1 MNEYL
6 EENQLLCETQF
17 GFRARF
23 STTDA
28 LLYATET
35 IRKNLDDG
43 ENVAAAFL
51 DLSKAFD
58 SISHEILLN
67 KLKQYNFDPMSISM
81 IRSFLSERYQKVTL
95 PNCHSDWIK
104 LYQGVPQGTVL
115 GPLLFNIY
123 VNDMQHEVQNDCNL
137 LQYADDTMVFKSDSN
152 IDKAIASLE
161 QNVKK
166 LVFFFESHR
175 LTINAGKTEFIIFCK
190 KAKNDSMNKLKLKV
204 HNQIIPPI
212 SNAKYLGV
220 YLDQNLNYYPNE
232 IKKQSI
238 YKRDIRQIKLQQR
251 HTMRCNKS

>member
-1 MNEYL
+1 
-6 EENQLLCETQF
+6 
-17 GFRARF
+17 
-23 STTDA
+23 
-28 LLYATET
+28 
-35 IRKNLDDG
+35 
-43 ENVAAAFL
+43 
-51 DLSKAFD
+51 
-58 SISHEILLN
+58 
-67 KLKQYNFDPMSISM
+67 
-81 IRSFLSERYQKVTL
+81 
-95 PNCHSDWIK
+95 
-104 LYQGVPQGTVL
+104 
-115 GPLLFNIY
+115 
-123 VNDMQHEVQNDCNL
+123 MQHEVQNDCNL

>member
-1 MNEYL
+1 MKHALVTPIYKKGDREDPCNYRPISITPALSKIFEKVLRKQMNEYL
-6 EENQLLCETQF
+6 EENQLLRETQF
-17 GFRARF
+17 GFRVRF

-35 IRKNLDDG
+35 IRKYLDDS
-43 ENVAAAFL
+43 ENVAAVFL

-67 KLKQYNFDPMSISM
+67 KLKQINFDPMSISM

-104 LYQGVPQGTVL
+104 LYQGVPQVTIL

-152 IDKAIASLE
+152 IHKAIASLE
-161 QNVKK
+161 QNVK
-166 LVFFFESHR
+166 
-175 LTINAGKTEFIIFCK
+175 
-190 KAKNDSMNKLKLKV
+190 
-204 HNQIIPPI
+204 
-212 SNAKYLGV
+212 
-220 YLDQNLNYYPNE
+220 NL
-232 IKKQSI
+232 
-238 YKRDIRQIKLQQR
+238 
-251 HTMRCNKS
+251 